1 MPLISDRSPSSK
13 VTMSDINKG
22 IFMEQVRVTS
32 VILDDTH
39 PAWEKMGGWNSLG
52 TIFYVKPDEA
62 YGQIIEPLK
71 FQNLDHAIPYFSN
84 QKAYPLVG
92 EMVIIINHLFS
103 KNVINGM
110 L

>member
-39 PAWEKMGGWNSLG
+39 PAWEKW
-52 TIFYVKPDEA
+52 E
-62 YGQIIEPLK
+62 
-71 FQNLDHAIPYFSN
+71 
-84 QKAYPLVG
+84 VG
-92 EMVIIINHLFS
+92 IV
-103 KNVINGM
+103 
-110 L
+110 